1 MDQRYRNLSYQTL
14 ALAGVFQATGQ
25 VHELATRGA
34 TDDDATRASL
44 ESVLNLDAKTPEA
57 VFGGS
62 GRPDYGLR
70 VIARLFSGHREG
82 LQALQYTVAILQL
95 ERRFR
100 RQADR
105 QQALGR
111 ELELIAGTI
120 DTREDG
126 VLDAAV
132 ISQLANAWME
142 HVRDIEPRIVVNGR
156 PLYLQN
162 SSIVHQIRALLLAA
176 LRSAWLWR
184 QVGGKRWALLLR
196 RRAIAERAEAWL
208 AA

>member
-1 MDQRYRNLSYQTL
+1 
-14 ALAGVFQATGQ
+14 
-25 VHELATRGA
+25 
-34 TDDDATRASL
+34 
-44 ESVLNLDAKTPEA
+44 
-57 VFGGS
+57 
-62 GRPDYGLR
+62 
-70 VIARLFSGHREG
+70 
-82 LQALQYTVAILQL
+82 
-95 ERRFR
+95 
-100 RQADR
+100 
-105 QQALGR
+105 
-111 ELELIAGTI
+111 
-120 DTREDG
+120 
-126 VLDAAV
+126 
-132 ISQLANAWME
+132 ME

>member
-1 MDQRYRNLSYQTL
+1 MHQRYRNLNYQTL

-25 VHELATRGA
+25 VHELASRGA
-34 TDDDATRASL
+34 TDDDATRTSL
-44 ESVLNLDAKTPEA
+44 ESVLNLNAETPEA
-57 VFGGS
+57 VFGN
-62 GRPDYGLR
+62 RPDYGLR
-70 VIARLFSGHREG
+70 VISKLFSGHREG
-82 LQALQYTVAILQL
+82 LQALQYTVAVLQL

-100 RQADR
+100 GLAERQR
-105 QQALGR
+105 ALGR
-111 ELELIAGTI
+111 ELELIAGTT
-120 DTREDG
+120 DAHEDG
-126 VLDAAV
+126 VLDPSV

-162 SSIVHQIRALLLAA
+162 SSIVHQIRALLLAG

-196 RRAIAERAEAWL
+196 RRAIAQQADAWL